1 MSKSSGVFPE
11 SDWSDK
17 LMLEALTA
25 IHANQLD
32 RAHRSLQM
40 IVRREPDNFE
50 AWLLLGWT
58 APNSLAA
65 VGYFQ
70 RALGV
75 NPTSAIAKDGLAQ
88 AKKESARAQ
97 AEIARVATGGQPRN
111 ALTISRERGT
121 PRVLTPRESGA
132 PVSPSPANSVE
143 AEAANEPTLAEAYPP
158 SLPLLRTWKKI
169 PAQPLWRN
177 KNFIIPLIYL
187 IALTA
192 AESLTVL
199 IVPQIG
205 LVLHGLLLIA
215 LIVHASLATRGP
227 QQRLLWSLTLAP
239 LIRLLSLS
247 LPLAR
252 IEIVYWYLIIG
263 VPLLASTYV
272 AARSAGYTAAKVGL
286 TARAWPWQLL
296 ISLTGIGLG
305 YTEYVILRPEP
316 LVTSLTLDQIWFP
329 ALVLFIFTGFL
340 EEIIFRGVMQRAATE
355 SLGRLGVLYVS
366 IVFAVLHLGYQ
377 SVLDVVFV
385 FLVAMFFGFIVTRT
399 RSILGVTIAHGLT
412 NIGLFIFFPLVL
424 GR

>member
-1 MSKSSGVFPE
+1 
-11 SDWSDK
+11 
-17 LMLEALTA
+17 MLEALAA
-25 IHANQLD
+25 IHANEPES
-32 RAHRSLQM
+32 AHRTLLA
-40 IVRREPDNFE
+40 IVRREPKNFE

-58 APNSLAA
+58 APNPPAA

-70 RALGV
+70 RALAI
-75 NPTSAIAKDGLAQ
+75 NPHSALAKDGLTQ
-88 AKKESARAQ
+88 AKRESARLR
-97 AEIARVATGGQPRN
+97 AEISRAAASGQPRN
-111 ALTISRERGT
+111 ALTISRQRGVARF
-121 PRVLTPRESGA
+121 PSPRESGE
-132 PVSPSPANSVE
+132 PVGPSLEQRVE
-143 AEAANEPTLAEAYPP
+143 AEAEAADEPALTETYPP
-158 SLPLLRTWKKI
+158 APPMLRTWTKL
-169 PAQPLWRN
+169 PPQPLWRN

-227 QQRLLWSLTLAP
+227 QQRLLWALTLAP

-247 LPLAR
+247 LPLAQ
-252 IEIVYWYLIIG
+252 IPLIYWYLIIG
-263 VPLLASTYV
+263 APLFAATFV
-272 AARSAGYTAAKVGL
+272 AARSSGYTSAKVGL
-286 TARAWPWQLL
+286 TARALGWQFLV
-296 ISLTGIGLG
+296 SLTGIGLG
-305 YTEYVILRPEP
+305 YTEYVILRPAP
-316 LVTSLTLDQIWFP
+316 LTTSLALNQIWFP
-329 ALVLFIFTGFL
+329 ALILFFFTGFL

-385 FLVAMFFGFIVTRT
+385 FAVAMYFGFVVTRT

>member
-1 MSKSSGVFPE
+1 MSKSSGVFSG
-11 SDWSDK
+11 SDWSDDP
-17 LMLEALTA
+17 MQEALA
-25 IHANQLD
+25 AFHANEPD
-32 RAHRSLQM
+32 RAHRSLQL
-40 IVRREPDNFE
+40 IVRREPNNFE

-58 APNSLAA
+58 APNPLAA
-65 VGYFQ
+65 IGYFQ
-70 RALGV
+70 RALGI
-75 NPTSAIAKDGLAQ
+75 NPDSALAKDGLSQ
-88 AKKESARAQ
+88 AKKEAARAR
-97 AEIARVATGGQPRN
+97 AEIARTAAGGQPRN

-121 PRVLTPRESGA
+121 PRTPAPRESGV
-132 PVSPSPANSVE
+132 PTSSSPAQSVE
-143 AEAANEPTLAEAYPP
+143 AETATEPALTETYYPAP
-158 SLPLLRTWKKI
+158 PLLRTWKKI

-199 IVPQIG
+199 IEPQIG
-205 LVLHGLLLIA
+205 LILHGLLLIA

-227 QQRLLWSLTLAP
+227 QQRLLWALTLAP

-252 IEIVYWYLIIG
+252 IEIVYWYVIIG
-263 VPLLASTYV
+263 VPLLISTYI
-272 AARSAGYTAAKVGL
+272 AARSAGYTASKVGL
-286 TARAWPWQLL
+286 TARALPWQFL

-316 LVTSLTLDQIWFP
+316 LATSLTLDQIWFP

-385 FLVAMFFGFIVTRT
+385 FVVAMFFGFVVTRT

>member
-1 MSKSSGVFPE
+1 MSKSSGGFPE
-11 SDWSDK
+11 SDWSDDP
-17 LMLEALTA
+17 MREALAA
-25 IHANQLD
+25 IHANETD
-32 RAHRSLQM
+32 RAHRSLQL
-40 IVRREPDNFE
+40 IVRREPNNFE

-58 APNSLAA
+58 APNPLAA
-65 VGYFQ
+65 IGYFQ

-75 NPTSAIAKDGLAQ
+75 NPDSAIAKDGLSQ
-88 AKKESARAQ
+88 AKKEAARAR
-97 AEIARVATGGQPRN
+97 AEIARAAAGGQPRN
-111 ALTISRERGT
+111 ALTISRSRGA
-121 PRVLTPRESGA
+121 PRVPPSRESGL
-132 PVSPSPANSVE
+132 PVSPSPMPSVE
-143 AEAANEPTLAEAYPP
+143 AEVTDESALAETYPP
-158 SLPLLRTWKKI
+158 APPLLRTWKKI
-169 PAQPLWRN
+169 PALPLWRN

-187 IALTA
+187 MALTA

-199 IVPQIG
+199 ILPQVG
-205 LVLHGLLLIA
+205 LILHGLLLIA

-227 QQRLLWSLTLAP
+227 QQRLLWALTLAP

-272 AARSAGYTAAKVGL
+272 AARSSGYTAAKVGL
-286 TARAWPWQLL
+286 NARALPWQFL

-316 LVTSLTLDQIWFP
+316 LATSLTLDQIWFP

-385 FLVAMFFGFIVTRT
+385 FLVAMFFGFVVTRT